1 MNIISTFPSIHS
13 HPRYWGDDAD
23 SWRPARW
30 IETTPEG
37 HGASDSVFDREHL
50 TTTPRGSFM
59 PWSDGD
65 RVCPG
70 RKFSHVELVG
80 ALTALFADGWRVEP
94 VRQVRES
101 MEAAQERTKDVIRDS
116 GLVLLVEML
125 HPERVGLR
133 WVRK

>member
-13 HPRYWGDDAD
+13 HPRYWGDDVD
-23 SWRPARW
+23 LWRPTRW
-30 IETTPEG
+30 IKTIP
-37 HGASDSVFDREHL
+37 DSNNAGNSIFDRECL
-50 TTTPRGSFM
+50 VSPPRGSFM

-70 RKFSHVELVG
+70 KRYSHVELVG

-94 VRQVRES
+94 VCNEGES
-101 MEAAQERTKDVIRDS
+101 MDAAKERTKDVIKDS
-116 GLVLLVEML
+116 GVPFLVEML

-133 WVRK
+133 WVKR